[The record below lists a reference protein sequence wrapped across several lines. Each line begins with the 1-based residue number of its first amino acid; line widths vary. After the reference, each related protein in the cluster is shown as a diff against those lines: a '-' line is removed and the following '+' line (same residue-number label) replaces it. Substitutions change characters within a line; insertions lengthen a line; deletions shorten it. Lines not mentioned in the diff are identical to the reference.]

1 MNRDRVTMAITVSL
15 MIFIILF
22 LTTICIKVMIA
33 HDFKKVEAKMYTDV
47 EFVPETK
54 LMERPYYILL
64 FPWSQYHKHSTRE
77 LSSDETAFLKEKKA
91 AECIID
97 MVNYDE
103 TLIQDRD
110 NAVSLLYNNV
120 RRLITDD
127 DREYYVWNEIPIE
140 DIYIYTMVNMKGE
153 IFSFRY
159 ATTTEYDGQEAIDYV
174 MESYENGDFLSYDE
188 VMGDCDKNKT
198 RFIENTYLKLSE
210 YRNLNTKIF
219 YKNID
224 FYQKPTQI
232 SQEKG
237 SVLIEYKIESED
249 NKFVFLYFDSK
260 TKKFSGYHL
269 MLY

>member
-1 MNRDRVTMAITVSL
+1 MNRDKVTMAITVSL
-15 MIFIILF
+15 MIFVVLF
-22 LTTICIKVMIA
+22 LAAICMKVMIA
-33 HDFKKVEAKMYTDV
+33 YDFKKAEAKMYADV

-64 FPWSQYHKHSTRE
+64 FPWSKYHKHSTYE
-77 LSSDETAFLKEKKA
+77 LSSDEIAFLKEKKV
-91 AECIID
+91 AECMID

-110 NAVSLLYNNV
+110 SAVSLLYSNV
-120 RRLITDD
+120 SRLITDD

-174 MESYENGDFLSYDE
+174 MESYEKGSVLALGE
-188 VMGDCDKNKT
+188 ERDCDKN
-198 RFIENTYLKLSE
+198 RVLFLENTCLKLDE
-210 YRNLNTKIF
+210 YGNLNVEIF
-219 YKNID
+219 YKGID
-224 FYQKPTQI
+224 FNKIPTQI

-237 SVLIEYKIESED
+237 NVLVEYRIESEG
-249 NKFVFLYFDSK
+249 NKFIFLYFDSK